1 MLWELEIVFRL
12 VLAAI
17 LGGIIGLE
25 RESVNKS
32 AGFRTHTLVSVGSSL
47 IMIVSISLFLDY
59 SNLSNRIDPG
69 RIAAQVVSGIGF
81 LGAGTIM
88 RSGANVKG
96 LTTAATL
103 WVVAGI
109 GLAVGSGAYLAAFA
123 TTIIVFFSLVYLFKV
138 ENVVSRR
145 KRLQSLNLRMDD
157 KPGQI
162 GLVCS
167 ILGDFEINV
176 MNIELIREKPTDD
189 TVLLEMLIRLPAS
202 LETTKI
208 IASLESLNGVYNVK
222 FE

>member
-1 MLWELEIVFRL
+1 MVWELEIVIRL
-12 VLAAI
+12 LLAAV
-17 LGGIIGLE
+17 LGGLIGLE
-25 RESVNKS
+25 REALNKS
-32 AGFRTHTLVSVGSSL
+32 AGFRTHTLVSVGSCL
-47 IMIVSISLFLDY
+47 IMIVSISIFLQF
-59 SNLSNRIDPG
+59 SQSANIDPA

-109 GLAVGSGAYLAAFA
+109 GLAVGSGSYLAAFV
-123 TTIIVFFSLVYLFKV
+123 TTFIVYVSLVYLFKL
-138 ENVVSRR
+138 ENVVSRK
-145 KRLQSLNLRMDD
+145 KRLQYLNVQMDD

-167 ILGDFEINV
+167 TLGDLDINV
-176 MNIELIREKPTDD
+176 KNIELIREKPDD
-189 TVLLEMLIRLPAS
+189 ETIQLEMLIKLPAMT
-202 LETTKI
+202 ETPKI
-208 IASLESLNGVYNVK
+208 ISALESLKGVHKVK

>member
-1 MLWELEIVFRL
+1 MVWELEIVIRL
-12 VLAAI
+12 LLAAI

-25 RESVNKS
+25 REALNKS

-47 IMIVSISLFLDY
+47 IMIVSISIFLQFSDRV
-59 SNLSNRIDPG
+59 NIDPA

-88 RSGANVKG
+88 RSGANVRG

-123 TTIIVFFSLVYLFKV
+123 TTIIVYISLVYLSKL
-138 ENVVSRR
+138 ENVVSRK
-145 KRLQSLNLRMDD
+145 KRLQYLNVQMDD
-157 KPGQI
+157 RPGQI

-167 ILGDFEINV
+167 TLGDFDINV
-176 MNIELIREKPTDD
+176 KNIQLIREKPDD
-189 TVLLEMLIRLPAS
+189 ATIQLEMLIKLPATI
-202 LETTKI
+202 ETPKI
-208 IASLESLNGVYNVK
+208 ISALESLKGVHKVK

>member
-1 MLWELEIVFRL
+1 MIWELEIILRL

-25 RESVNKS
+25 RESLNKS

-47 IMIVSISLFLDY
+47 IMIVSISIFLEF
-59 SNLSNRIDPG
+59 SGKTNIDPA

-109 GLAVGSGAYLAAFA
+109 GLAVGSGAYLPALV
-123 TTIIVFFSLVYLFKV
+123 TTIIVYISLVYLFKV
-138 ENVVSRR
+138 ENVVSRK
-145 KRLQSLNLRMDD
+145 KRLQYLNIRMDD

-167 ILGDFEINV
+167 ILGDYEINV
-176 MNIELIREKPTDD
+176 KNIELIREKPSD
-189 TVLLEMLIRLPAS
+189 A
-202 LETTKI
+202 I
-208 IASLESLNGVYNVK
+208 I
-222 FE
+222 